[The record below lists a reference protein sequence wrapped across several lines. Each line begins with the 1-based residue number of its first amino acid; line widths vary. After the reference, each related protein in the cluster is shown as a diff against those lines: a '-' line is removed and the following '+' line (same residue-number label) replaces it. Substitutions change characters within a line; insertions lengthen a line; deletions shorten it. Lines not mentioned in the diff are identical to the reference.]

1 MSAPKPRRQPP
12 SPDSPNDG
20 CNRLS
25 KLLSS
30 DEGYRLLSTVSS
42 EEYKLLQDTKE
53 ILEERFRLDKKYAT
67 DLQEL
72 TAKADCI
79 AWPTDIPL
87 IASKK

>member
-1 MSAPKPRRQPP
+1 MSAPKPRRPPP
-12 SPDSPNDG
+12 SPGSPNDG

-53 ILEERFRLDKKYAT
+53 ILEERFRLDKKYAQ
-67 DLQEL
+67 DLQVL
-72 TAKADCI
+72 TAKADRI
-79 AWPTDIPL
+79 VWPTDTHS
-87 IASKK
+87 IASVK